1 MTTRDYKSDCIIFD
15 DSYEGYSAKNFTLP
29 EIYEK
34 HISTILV
41 PSGMIENRLERMSI
55 DILSEYEKSGVQS
68 VYVICILKG
77 GFKFASDLFKALQ
90 EYSFTRRNYIKVSID
105 FVAASTYDDSVGHDT
120 KITPCT
126 NMEKFR
132 DKDVLIVEDMVDTG
146 TSLNELERFVKKY
159 EPKSVRSACCA
170 ITCVDVIFQLNH
182 SLLVKR
188 IAEVPGYKPTYVGFE
203 VPNVFIVGYGI
214 DYNDRFRELPH
225 VCAVNDEGKREFLGQ
240 G

>member
-29 EIYEK
+29 GIYEK

-77 GFKFASDLFKALQ
+77 GFKFASDLFKSLQ

-105 FVAASTYDDSVGHDT
+105 FVAASTYVDDSVGHDT

-159 EPKSVRSACCA
+159 EPKSVRSAC
-170 ITCVDVIFQLNH
+170 
-182 SLLVKR
+182 LLVKR
-188 IAEVPGYKPTYVGFE
+188 IAEIPGYKPTCKCSILKLFVTERSLY
-203 VPNVFIVGYGI
+203 
-214 DYNDRFRELPH
+214 L
-225 VCAVNDEGKREFLGQ
+225 CKC
-240 G
+240 

>member
-1 MTTRDYKSDCIIFD
+1 FD

-34 HISTILV
+34 HISTILI
-41 PSGMIENRLERMSI
+41 PGGMVRSRLERMSI
-55 DILSEYEKSGVQS
+55 DILDDYEKSGVQS

-77 GFKFASDLFKALQ
+77 GFKFASEIWKTLQ
-90 EYSFTRRNYIKVSID
+90 KYSFTRENYIRVSID
-105 FVAASTYDDSVGHDT
+105 FVAASTYVDDSVGHDT

-159 EPKSVRSACCA
+159 EPKSVRSAC
-170 ITCVDVIFQLNH
+170 
-182 SLLVKR
+182 LLLKR
-188 IAEVPGYKPTYVGFE
+188 ITNPIEEIP
-203 VPNVFIVGYGI
+203 PNSSFSCLSLCFSSK
-214 DYNDRFRELPH
+214 N
-225 VCAVNDEGKREFLGQ
+225 KQ
-240 G
+240 